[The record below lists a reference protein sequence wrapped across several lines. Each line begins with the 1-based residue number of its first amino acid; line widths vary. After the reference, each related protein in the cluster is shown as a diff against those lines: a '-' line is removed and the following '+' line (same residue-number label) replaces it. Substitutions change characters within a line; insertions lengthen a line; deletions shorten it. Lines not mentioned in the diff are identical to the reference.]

1 VRRTLRGGAGD
12 YATRMARADDL
23 LESATGVVR
32 DPLRLMRVVLDYQ
45 APRFDEPRP
54 PALARSGDY
63 GPLLDASQA
72 AEDIVAELPVA
83 IAAVRPAATAPLGAA
98 ADTLLGMAP
107 SEIAA
112 CVETWL
118 DDLAL
123 VEARLGFW
131 LNAAAGPVLERAAAA
146 AVVAEDWSGGACPV
160 CGGPAHVS
168 VIAEESGEFMAG
180 SPRSL
185 ICGRCA
191 TAWRFSRAR
200 CTVCGE
206 DDSTALSSYC
216 VERRR
221 VARVD
226 TCSTCRAYIKTFDLR
241 QDGAR
246 DVVPLVDDVA
256 TLTLDV
262 WAREQGYSRPTR
274 SPAGV

>member
-1 VRRTLRGGAGD
+1 MRAVLAHQ
-12 YATRMARADDL
+12 ATRF
-23 LESATGVVR
+23 G
-32 DPLRLMRVVLDYQ
+32 
-45 APRFDEPRP
+45 APRA
-54 PALARSGDY
+54 PALAADGY
-63 GPLLDASQA
+63 GPLLDAPRA
-72 AEDIVAELPVA
+72 AEEIVAELPTA
-83 IAAVRPAATAPLGAA
+83 IAAIAPAATPPLGDA
-98 ADTLLGMAP
+98 ADTLSRMGL
-107 SEIAA
+107 SELAA

-131 LNAAAGPVLERAAAA
+131 IQAAAGPVLERAAQAA
-146 AVVAEDWSGGACPV
+146 AAAEDWNGAACPV

-180 SPRSL
+180 SPREL
-185 ICGRCA
+185 VCGRCA
-191 TAWRFSRAR
+191 TSWRFSRAK

-206 DDSTALSSYC
+206 DDSSALSSYFA
-216 VERRR
+216 EPRR

-241 QDGAR
+241 QDGGR

-274 SPAGV
+274 SLAGV

>member
-1 VRRTLRGGAGD
+1 VRPSRRGGPGD
-12 YATRMARADDL
+12 YTARMTRADHLLQSAPGVAHDPLQLMRAVLGHQATRFG
-23 LESATGVVR
+23 E
-32 DPLRLMRVVLDYQ
+32 Q
-45 APRFDEPRP
+45 RP
-54 PALARSGDY
+54 PALAPRGY
-63 GPLLDASQA
+63 GPLLDASRA
-72 AEDIVAELPVA
+72 TEDIIAELPLA

-98 ADTLLGMAP
+98 ADTLLRMAS
-107 SEIAA
+107 SELAA
-112 CVETWL
+112 CAETWL

-131 LNAAAGPVLERAAAA
+131 LHAAAGPVLERVAQAAT
-146 AVVAEDWSGGACPV
+146 VAEDWSGAACPV
-160 CGGPAHVS
+160 CGGSPHVS

-185 ICGRCA
+185 VCGRCA

-200 CTVCGE
+200 CAVCGE
-206 DDSTALSSYC
+206 DDSSALSSYC
-216 VERRR
+216 AERRR
-221 VARVD
+221 AARVD

-246 DVVPLVDDVA
+246 DIVPLVDDVA

-262 WAREQGYSRPTR
+262 WAREHGYSRPTR

>member
-1 VRRTLRGGAGD
+1 
-12 YATRMARADDL
+12 M
-23 LESATGVVR
+23 
-32 DPLRLMRVVLDYQ
+32 
-45 APRFDEPRP
+45 
-54 PALARSGDY
+54 
-63 GPLLDASQA
+63 
-72 AEDIVAELPVA
+72 AELPAA
-83 IAAVRPAATAPLGAA
+83 IAAVRPGATAPLGEA
-98 ADTLLGMAP
+98 ADTLSRLAS
-107 SEIAA
+107 SELAA

-131 LNAAAGPVLERAAAA
+131 LHAAAGPVLERAARAA
-146 AVVAEDWSGGACPV
+146 AIAEDWSGGACPV

-185 ICGRCA
+185 VCGRCA
-191 TAWRFSRAR
+191 TAWRFSRAK
-200 CTVCGE
+200 CAVCGE

-216 VERRR
+216 AEGRR

-246 DVVPLVDDVA
+246 DIVPLVDDVA

-262 WAREQGYSRPTR
+262 WAREHGYSRPTR
-274 SPAGV
+274 SLAGV